1 MAWQSDTINPA
12 STSPAADISKIK
24 NDLAVLKGILEGTPD
39 AGVAYDPD
47 VGAQMSAAIEVTYFI
62 EHVIK
67 NANYT
72 FALTDR
78 AKRFVHN
85 DTSAYTWTIPLNSAV
100 PFQIGTV
107 LNLRNLTNTGV
118 ITIAKTAGVV
128 LRKPGASTDLTTV
141 SLAIWGDAVLVKED
155 TNSWMI
161 TGTGI

>member
-1 MAWQSDTINPA
+1 MAWQSNTIDPA

-24 NDLAVLKGILEGTPD
+24 NDLGVLKTILEGGSD

-47 VGAQMSAAIEVTYFI
+47 VGAQIAAAIEATYFL
-62 EHVIK
+62 EHVTK
-67 NANYT
+67 NSAYT

-78 AKRFVHN
+78 GKRFVHN
-85 DTSAYTWTIPLNSAV
+85 DTTAYTWTIPLNSAV
-100 PFQIGTV
+100 AFPIGTM
-107 LNLRNLTNTGV
+107 LNLRNLTGTGV

-141 SLAIWGDAVLVKED
+141 SLAVWGDAVLVKED
-155 TNSWMI
+155 TNTWMI